1 MAIQEAETGVHPD
14 NSKLVI
20 DPDFD
25 GEQAVVV
32 DSLSS
37 MTPVDATPKEEHA
50 QAVYDA
56 VVAGGDP
63 PEPSAAPQTVPA
75 APAPEPQVIP
85 SVWVTFEIEGFG
97 EHRAPYHDVIRNGNN
112 LVLVYDKTV
121 PGGQRFF
128 PRANEHP
135 IGLNIDG
142 SDKALMVFTT
152 GIEFEDRGRE
162 YCVLL
167 VEQEADIQ
175 DD

>member
-1 MAIQEAETGVHPD
+1 MPIQEAKTGAHPD

-32 DSLSS
+32 DNLSS
-37 MTPVDATPKEEHA
+37 MTPVGDTPKEEHA
-50 QAVYDA
+50 QSVYDA
-56 VVAGGDP
+56 VTAGGTP
-63 PEPSAAPQTVPA
+63 P
-75 APAPEPQVIP
+75 APAPAPQAAP
-85 SVWVTFEIEGFG
+85 TVWVTFEIEGFG
-97 EHRAPYHDVIRNGNN
+97 EHRAPYHGVIRNGNN

-135 IGLNIDG
+135 IGLHIDG
-142 SDKALMVFTT
+142 SDKALMAFTT
-152 GIEFEDRGRE
+152 GIEFDDRDRE